1 MSTIKLLASGVE
13 LAGLVA
19 AGAALRQSSGVGASQ
34 EFADCEMAECV
45 SCANH
50 AK

>member
-1 MSTIKLLASGVE
+1 MSTIKLLALGVE

-19 AGAALRQSSGVGASQ
+19 AGAALRQPSGVGANQ
-34 EFADCEMAECV
+34 EFADCETAECA